1 MKKGSTAQEE
11 CSNCAA
17 SVGADGSALKK
28 CSKCKLVSYCS
39 QACQLQ
45 HWRDGG
51 HKRFCLTP
59 EERAKPSPAALAE
72 DPAPKK
78 STRTCAICSDELISA
93 SAITLPCGH
102 SFHKQCLTSLRD
114 FGVSQ
119 ACPLCRAPLPPRET
133 PKTQGPRVFTCSGV
147 SALDSIALMVMC
159 HAHSLHIA
167 RWCR

>member
-1 MKKGSTAQEE
+1 MKKGSIEQEE

-28 CSKCKLVSYCS
+28 CSKCKLVLYCS
-39 QACQLQ
+39 QACQSQ

-59 EERAKPSPAALAE
+59 EERAKPSPPVLTE

-78 STRTCAICSDELISA
+78 NTPKCAICGDELVPANSVP
-93 SAITLPCGH
+93 LPCGH
-102 SFHKQCLTSLRD
+102 SFHKQCLASLRD

-119 ACPLCRAPLPPRET
+119 ACPLCRAPLPPRGT
-133 PKTQGPRVFTCSGV
+133 PKNQGSRVC
-147 SALDSIALMVMC
+147 LLMNIF
-159 HAHSLHIA
+159 HA
-167 RWCR
+167 

>member
-1 MKKGSTAQEE
+1 MKKGSTAPEE

-17 SVGADGSALKK
+17 TVGADGSALKK
-28 CSKCKLVSYCS
+28 CSKCKVASYCS

-59 EERAKPSPAALAE
+59 EERTKPSPALAE

-78 STRTCAICSDELISA
+78 NTQKCAICSDGLISA
-93 SAITLPCGH
+93 SSITLPCGH

-133 PKTQGPRVFTCSGV
+133 PKTQGPRVYLF
-147 SALDSIALMVMC
+147 L
-159 HAHSLHIA
+159 SLSPA
-167 RWCR
+167 SSPLTLV

>member
-1 MKKGSTAQEE
+1 MKKGPTVQEE

-17 SVGADGSALKK
+17 SLGADGSALKK
-28 CSKCKLVSYCS
+28 CSKCKLVLYCS

-59 EERAKPSPAALAE
+59 EERAKPSPAVLTE

-78 STRTCAICSDELISA
+78 NSRKCAICSDELIPGNQI
-93 SAITLPCGH
+93 AIPCGH

-133 PKTQGPRVFTCSGV
+133 PRNHGSRACLIMNLSFV
-147 SALDSIALMVMC
+147 SNPLTLV
-159 HAHSLHIA
+159 
-167 RWCR
+167 